1 MTNLHSVSVIAGST
15 TQLLAPLLF
24 AALGELISERAGA
37 INVSLEGM
45 MLGGAFGAALVS
57 NWTSSPI
64 LSLVGG
70 SATGLALAAV
80 QAQLSHRLT
89 ANQFVIGIA
98 INIFVLGLTG
108 YLLDT
113 QQFTVVRV
121 GVVTIPLLHSIPG
134 IGTALFAQPAPFY
147 LFVILV
153 PFIYWLLYR
162 SRWGLEARAAGE
174 DPGAARVSGVPVNN
188 RRRQAIYL
196 TGVCAGLGGAYLS
209 VGTVGAVSEDMTAG
223 IGFVAIAAVI
233 FGGWT
238 IRGTILGSLLFAA
251 ADALRLS
258 LPILG
263 VQVNSQLLVSAPY
276 VLALLALIFARRRHQ
291 PAALGVTFAP
301 GAT

>member
-1 MTNLHSVSVIAGST
+1 MHSLSVIAGGT

-45 MLGGAFGAALVS
+45 MLGGAFGAAIVS
-57 NWTSSPI
+57 NWTGSPV

-70 SATGLALAAV
+70 SASGLALAAV

-98 INIFVLGLTG
+98 INVLVLGLTG

-113 QQFTVVRV
+113 QQFNVVKV

-134 IGTALFAQPAPFY
+134 IGNALFAQPAPFY
-147 LFVILV
+147 LFVLLV
-153 PFIYWLLYR
+153 PFIFWLLYR

-174 DPGAARVSGVPVNN
+174 DPGAAQVSGVPVNN

-223 IGFVAIAAVI
+223 LGFVAIAAVI

-258 LPILG
+258 LPALG
-263 VQVNSQLLVSAPY
+263 VQVNTQLLVSAPY